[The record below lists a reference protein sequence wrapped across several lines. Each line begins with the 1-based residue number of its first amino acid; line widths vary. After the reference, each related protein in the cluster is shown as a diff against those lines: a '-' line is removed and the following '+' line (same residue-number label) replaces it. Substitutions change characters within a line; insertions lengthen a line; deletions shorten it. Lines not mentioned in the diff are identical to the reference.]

1 MTALDLS
8 GRNTITL
15 DEVLAEAPATARVDR
30 KYLVPRDIAQEFVD
44 ALPEEFRAMEIDG
57 RRSTG
62 YHSTYFDTEQLATC
76 RAHIQQR
83 RRRWKFR
90 SRLYVEDQ
98 FCRLEVKAR
107 DGSGITRKYFHEI
120 QPDAHG
126 TVDGPALEFLTRQLA
141 DLGFPEVTRLAPT
154 LEATYRR
161 ATLAAPGLSLRVT
174 VDDAVQ
180 CSARG
185 HLVELDPGYVIL
197 ETKGGVLPGGVDRLL
212 RDLGQRPTS
221 FSKYAASL
229 SLIDPTI
236 PDNDVRSLV
245 GRQLHLRVAA

>member
-1 MTALDLS
+1 
-8 GRNTITL
+8 
-15 DEVLAEAPATARVDR
+15 VRVDR
-30 KYLVPRDIAQEFVD
+30 KYLVPRETAQQFVD
-44 ALPEEFRAMEIDG
+44 ALPVEFRALEIGG

-62 YHSTYFDTEQLATC
+62 YHSTYFDTDDLATA

-107 DGSGITRKYFHEI
+107 DGSGLTRKYFHEI
-120 QPDAHG
+120 QPHAHG
-126 TVDGPALEFLTRQLA
+126 TVDGAALEFLTRRLEE
-141 DLGFPEVTRLAPT
+141 LGFPDVAGLAPT
-154 LEATYRR
+154 LEASYRR
-161 ATLAAPGLSLRVT
+161 ATLAAPGLALRVT
-174 VDDAVQ
+174 VDDAVE

-185 HLVELDPGYVIL
+185 HLVALDPGYVVV
-197 ETKGGVLPGGVDRLL
+197 ETKGGVLPGGADRLL
-212 RDLGQRPTS
+212 RDLGQRPAA

-236 PDNDVRSLV
+236 PDNDVRRLL

>member
-1 MTALDLS
+1 MNGLDLS
-8 GRNTITL
+8 RREPITL
-15 DEVLAEAPATARVDR
+15 DAVLAEAPATVRVDR
-30 KYLVPRDIAQEFVD
+30 KYLVLRDTAEEFID
-44 ALPEEFRAMEIDG
+44 ALPEDFRALEIDG

-62 YHSTYFDTEQLATC
+62 YHSTYFDTEDLATC

-107 DGSGITRKYFHEI
+107 DGSGLTHKYFLEI

-126 TVDGPALEFLTRQLA
+126 TIDNPAVEFLAHRLA
-141 DLGFPEVTRLAPT
+141 DLGFPGVTRLAAS
-154 LEATYRR
+154 LEATYHR
-161 ATLAAPGLSLRVT
+161 ATLAAPGLALRVT

-185 HLVELDPGYVIL
+185 HLVELDPAYVIV
-197 ETKGGVLPGGVDRLL
+197 ETKGGVLPGGADRLL
-212 RDLGQRPTS
+212 RDLGQRPVS

-236 PDNDVRSLV
+236 PDNDVRRLL

>member
-1 MTALDLS
+1 MTAIDLS
-8 GRNTITL
+8 RRPTITL
-15 DEVLAEAPATARVDR
+15 DEVLAQAPATVRVDR
-30 KYLVPRDIAQEFVD
+30 KYLVPRAVAQEFVD
-44 ALPEEFRAMEIDG
+44 TLPAEFRVLEIDG

-62 YHSTYFDTEQLATC
+62 YHSTYFDTEDLATC

-107 DGSGITRKYFHEI
+107 DGSGMTHKYFHEI
-120 QPDAHG
+120 APHTHG
-126 TVDGPALEFLTRQLA
+126 ILDGTALEFLTRRLV
-141 DLGFPEVTRLAPT
+141 DLGFPDVARIVPT
-154 LEATYRR
+154 LEASYRR
-161 ATLAAPGLSLRVT
+161 ATLAAPGLALRVT

-180 CSARG
+180 CSSRG
-185 HLVELDPGYVIL
+185 HVVELDPGYVIV
-197 ETKGGVLPGGVDRLL
+197 ETKGGVLPGGADRRL
-212 RDLGQRPTS
+212 RDLGQRPAA

-236 PDNDVRSLV
+236 PDNDVRRLL
-245 GRQLHLRVAA
+245 GRKLHLRVAA

>member
-1 MTALDLS
+1 VTALDLS
-8 GRNTITL
+8 HRDPITL
-15 DEVLAEAPATARVDR
+15 EEVLVEAPATVRVDR
-30 KYLVPRDIAQEFVD
+30 KYLVPRDVAQEFVS
-44 ALPEEFRAMEIDG
+44 ALPEEFRSLEIDG

-62 YHSTYFDTEQLATC
+62 YHSTYFDTADLATC
-76 RAHIQQR
+76 RAHIQGR

-107 DGSGITRKYFHEI
+107 DGSGMTHKYFHEI
-120 QPDAHG
+120 QPHAHG
-126 TVDGPALEFLTRQLA
+126 TVDGPAREFLTRRLA
-141 DLGFPEVTRLAPT
+141 DLGFPDVARLAPT

-174 VDDAVQ
+174 VDDAVR
-180 CSARG
+180 CSSSG
-185 HLVELDPGYVIL
+185 HLVELDPGYVIV
-197 ETKGGVLPGGVDRLL
+197 ETKGGVLPGGADRLL
-212 RDLGQRPTS
+212 RDLGQRPAA

-236 PDNDVRSLV
+236 PDNDVRRLL